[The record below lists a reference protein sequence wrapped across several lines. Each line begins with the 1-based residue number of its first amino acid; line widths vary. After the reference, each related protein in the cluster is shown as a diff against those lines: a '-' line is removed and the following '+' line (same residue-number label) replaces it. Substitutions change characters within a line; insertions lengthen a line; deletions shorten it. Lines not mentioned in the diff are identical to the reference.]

1 MILNELTNFNIPT
14 PTGSSFSPIYR
25 YMQENELQALLKKL
39 RANTI
44 KHDERVRLNYLLNIK
59 EGVSQFIQEADE
71 VYSMLK
77 AQQNDLPD
85 DAGSPRLRKR
95 LQDTIGASEPAVR
108 HLKRGRPGRIVTMAA
123 ATTAVFF
130 LIAAYLFM
138 VRLPSNVP
146 TEWVTVKTN
155 AGQFKEILLM
165 DGTTVKVSG
174 SSTLRYPKSDIAH
187 VRLVQFDGEG
197 FFEVAKDAQR
207 PFIIVSNTFTTHVLG
222 TSFTIDSDIDQKI
235 SVMEGKVKV
244 IGVSAEAALQ
254 AFLGNNKASERNKRL
269 DARESC
275 ILTQGQ
281 QALWADGAWTMTEH
295 DRLNW
300 ALQDLIC
307 TNEPLKQ
314 ILKKYDRIY
323 GQKVTTD
330 STLADKRLTIS
341 LKHGKPE
348 KVIETLALVMGA
360 KFIKHPNSWEIKK

>member
-1 MILNELTNFNIPT
+1 
-14 PTGSSFSPIYR
+14 
-25 YMQENELQALLKKL
+25 MQENELQALLKKL

-44 KHDERVRLNYLLNIK
+44 SHDERARLNYLLNIK

-85 DAGSPRLRKR
+85 DAGSSRLRKR
-95 LQDTIGASEPAVR
+95 LQDTIEASEPATR
-108 HLKRGRPGRIVTMAA
+108 HLKRGRIVSIAA
-123 ATTAVFF
+123 ATIAVSF
-130 LIAAYLFM
+130 LIAAYLFIF
-138 VRLPSNVP
+138 RLPSNTP
-146 TEWVTVKTN
+146 MEWVTVQTN

-174 SSTLRYPKSDIAH
+174 SSTLRYPKSDFAH
-187 VRLVQFDGEG
+187 IRLVQFDGEG
-197 FFEVAKDAQR
+197 FFEVAKDAQK
-207 PFIIVSNTFTTHVLG
+207 PFIIVSNAFTTHVLG

-254 AFLGNNKASERNKRL
+254 AFLGNNGVPERNERL
-269 DARESC
+269 DTQKNSV
-275 ILTQGQ
+275 LTQGQ

-295 DRLNW
+295 DGSNW

-314 ILKKYDRIY
+314 ILKKYERIY
-323 GQKVTTD
+323 GQKVAVD
-330 STLADKRLTIS
+330 PTLADRKLTIS
-341 LKHGKPE
+341 LKHGEPE
-348 KVIETLALVMGA
+348 KIIETLALVMDA
-360 KFIKHPNSWEIKK
+360 KFIKYPNSWEIKK